1 MDDGGGGALSLSLS
15 PPSPE
20 ATGAESK
27 AATEQEM
34 RARGDEERHFPPLTS
49 PGSERAQLRARSP
62 ESKLAFARINPLPL

>member
-34 RARGDEERHFPPLTS
+34 RARGDEERHFPPHLTWL
-49 PGSERAQLRARSP
+49 RAQLRARSP